1 MADLFKLQYGGNTVT
16 YPGWNGYLQYEN
28 NVIPFQR
35 YEYTLFESQDGLGVS
50 AGTVSMPFS
59 AFDEVGIGLGW
70 KDKRNL
76 HGINYNWYDKSQMS
90 AATANPTLTYV
101 FSNNTNYIV
110 EAVTFNYNNNN
121 LTFTTNRNGQAFT
134 AMYGGITTTTAT
146 TAKFNAWNGDT
157 NVITKIIGVKY
168 Q

>member
-1 MADLFKLQYGGNTVT
+1 MSDVYKLQYNGMTLT
-16 YPGWNGYLQYEN
+16 YPGWNGFLQYQN
-28 NVIPFQR
+28 TAVPFQR
-35 YEYTLFESQDGLGVS
+35 YEYTLFESPDGLGVS

-70 KDKRNL
+70 KNYRNIC
-76 HGINYNWYDKSQMS
+76 GINYNWFDKAQMS

-101 FSNNTNYIV
+101 FADNVNYCV

-121 LTFTTNRNGQAFT
+121 LTFTTNKNGQALT
-134 AMYGGITTTTAT
+134 AMYGGIITPTAT
-146 TAKFNAWNGDT
+146 TAKFTALNGDT